1 MGAQVDDQEL
11 IRRAQEVVNPRQLSA
26 TVSVASVGSAL
37 VTDQGN
43 VYVGVCVDT
52 ACSLG
57 FCAEHNAIGSMITQ
71 GESRIVAIVAINRE
85 GKVLSPC
92 GRCRELLAQ
101 IDRGN
106 MDTRIILQDGR
117 SARLSALLPEHWLQS

>member
-1 MGAQVDDQEL
+1 MGAQVNDQEL

-71 GESRIVAIVAINRE
+71 GESRIVAIVAVNRE

-92 GRCRELLAQ
+92 GRCRELLVQ
-101 IDRGN
+101 IDGGN
-106 MDTRIILQDGR
+106 MDTRIILHDGR
-117 SARLSALLPEHWLQS
+117 NSRLSALLPEHWLQS